1 MSDPI
6 QNNDC
11 YSALLGALR
20 DLKLETKQEP
30 LTLIS
35 EILTQSMSGQWRSF
49 HTLDHV
55 FNVCKGGDSIEV
67 IAALFHDVIYMQVD
81 QAININAARFLHDY
95 IEDRN
100 KTLFIRDIISPEQDP
115 IFKLVLDLFGFHPN
129 DALNPFSGQNEFI
142 SALLAC
148 KLLDGIAPMSVLA
161 KITACIE
168 ATIPFRPASANH
180 VTCSDVL
187 LERLTKLNH
196 ELHLGL
202 SEQDLVDSIKRSVR
216 ISNRDVENF
225 ASQHPAQ
232 FLDET
237 WNLIP
242 ETNHDL
248 LRANAYT
255 VKQYR
260 ISLQK
265 MEGFLNFLSPA
276 LVFKQYKDEPCDA
289 QFKLLNEKA
298 ERNIRIARLYLGM
311 KLTSIAILESL
322 SLRLGGDVSISMM
335 MGELPQEGK
344 TLKTMADFLPN
355 INNANV
361 SNGDDEREVLSLLE
375 EGRHLNTAYD
385 LKNSPIA
392 AYMLKTLGFQRMKDL
407 LQESKSFFS
416 GQISAEQLITKCP
429 PQVIQEISN
438 SILCLFDERKK
449 SLHIAI

>member
-1 MSDPI
+1 
-6 QNNDC
+6 
-11 YSALLGALR
+11 
-20 DLKLETKQEP
+20 
-30 LTLIS
+30 
-35 EILTQSMSGQWRSF
+35 
-49 HTLDHV
+49 
-55 FNVCKGGDSIEV
+55 
-67 IAALFHDVIYMQVD
+67 MQVD

-115 IFKLVLDLFGFHPN
+115 IFKIVLDLFGFHPN

-202 SEQDLVDSIKRSVR
+202 SDQDLVDSIKRSVR

-355 INNANV
+355 ITNANV
-361 SNGDDEREVLSLLE
+361 SNDDDEKEVLSLLE

-407 LQESKSFFS
+407 LQESKSYL
-416 GQISAEQLITKCP
+416 ISKLEGRLGLGKE
-429 PQVIQEISN
+429 V
-438 SILCLFDERKK
+438 
-449 SLHIAI
+449 

>member
-6 QNNDC
+6 QNNEC
-11 YSALLGALR
+11 YNALFGALQE
-20 DLKLETKQEP
+20 LKLEASQEQ

-55 FNVCKGGDSIEV
+55 FKVCEGGDSIEV

-81 QAININAARFLHDY
+81 QAININAARFLHNY

-129 DALNPFSGQNEFI
+129 DALNAFSGQNEFI

-148 KLLDGIAPMSVLA
+148 KVLDGIAPMSVLA

-168 ATIPFRPASANH
+168 ATIPFRPLSANQL
-180 VTCSDVL
+180 TCSDVL
-187 LERLTKLNH
+187 HERLTKLNQ

-202 SEQDLVDSIKRSVR
+202 SEQDLVDSVKRSVCL
-216 ISNRDVENF
+216 SNRDVENF
-225 ASQHPAQ
+225 ASEHPAQ

-265 MEGFLNFLSPA
+265 MEGFLSFLSSN
-276 LVFKQYKDEPCDA
+276 LVFKQYLNEPNDE
-289 QFKLLNEKA
+289 QFKDLSDKA

-311 KLTSIAILESL
+311 KLTSIAILEAL

-335 MGELPQEGK
+335 MGELPQTGI
-344 TLKTMADFLPN
+344 TLKTMMSFLPKIDN
-355 INNANV
+355 QV
-361 SNGDDEREVLSLLE
+361 VLEGDDEIEVLSLLE
-375 EGRHLNTAYD
+375 EGRHLNTTYD

-392 AYMLKTLGFQRMKDL
+392 AFMLKSVGFEKMKQL
-407 LQESKSFFS
+407 LKESKAFFN
-416 GQISAEQLITKCP
+416 GELTAEDLITKCP
-429 PQVIQEISN
+429 PDIID
-438 SILCLFDERKK
+438 SINKAILTLFDERKK
-449 SLHIAI
+449 ALAA